1 MQVKKFTERTIKTSI
16 NSTKAF
22 FRYINGEFSV
32 EELEE
37 VTHVHIKQ
45 YIHYLQKQGR
55 AEVYINSILKYL
67 RMFYRY
73 CIQEDYIL
81 ERNNPCLKVKWSREP
96 KTIIKTFTDEEAIK
110 VLK

>member
-45 YIHYLQKQGR
+45 YIDYLQKQGR

-73 CIQEDYIL
+73 CIREDYIL